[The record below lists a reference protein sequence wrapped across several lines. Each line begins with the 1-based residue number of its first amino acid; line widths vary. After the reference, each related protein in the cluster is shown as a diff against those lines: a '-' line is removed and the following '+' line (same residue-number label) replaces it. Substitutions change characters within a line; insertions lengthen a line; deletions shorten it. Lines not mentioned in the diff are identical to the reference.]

1 MPSEAVITVR
11 ITFAP
16 TLRAPVK
23 AVVPVA
29 PKYLTTLALLS
40 LFVGVTE

>member
-1 MPSEAVITVR
+1 VPSEAVITVR

-16 TLRAPVK
+16 ILRAPVK

-29 PKYLTTLALLS
+29 PMY
-40 LFVGVTE
+40 